1 MKEKI
6 NDGGYSKKIFQQYLS
21 NRRQPA
27 FWKSETNKNQ
37 VKKGLKLKKFFEIPS
52 RGKAIS
58 TAVQKLN
65 SGDVLIVA
73 GKGHENFQ
81 EYKKK
86 FFFSDKIEI
95 IKAIKKK
102 NNDLSNSIKTNIINE
117 VLGHNIINKKKN
129 LRSASINSKKIKK
142 NSIFF
147 GIKGKKFDGNKFAIE
162 AIKNGAALAVS
173 NQKLKIKNNIYKK
186 PLRLFN
192 MLIQLLENQQI
203 STQ

>member
-1 MKEKI
+1 MMGAIARK
-6 NDGGYSKKIFQQYLS
+6 YSNSIYLTDDNPRFES
-21 NRRQPA
+21 PKLIRD
-27 FWKSETNKNQ
+27 Q

-58 TAVQKLN
+58 TAIQKLN

-173 NQKLKIKNNIYKK
+173 NQKFKNSKIILYKK
-186 PLRLFN
+186 PLRLLN
-192 MLIQLLENQQI
+192 SVNSALENQQI